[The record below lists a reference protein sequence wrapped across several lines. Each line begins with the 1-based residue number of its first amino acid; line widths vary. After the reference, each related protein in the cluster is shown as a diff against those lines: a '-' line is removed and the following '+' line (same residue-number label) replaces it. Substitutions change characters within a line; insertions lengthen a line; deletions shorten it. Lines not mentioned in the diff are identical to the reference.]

1 MRMSPSEERVR
12 AALSFRQSDRVPR
25 FDSFWPEFEAIWRRE
40 KGLGE
45 GVTPEDYYGIDLVV
59 AVADETP
66 WPTRARILSDDGR
79 ERVSVDGWGRTI
91 RTRVDAMFSETV
103 GVAVDDTASLDSL
116 AFDPPSLPER
126 YAGYLATV
134 QAQKPKRAVFAKT
147 GGPFLRTCFVRGETD
162 YLMDLAADER
172 FASEIATRVKE
183 HITAVGVE
191 SLRLGA
197 GLLSGIW
204 IYDDVA
210 ANANPMVSPRTY
222 ERVFLPLMA
231 EMVSAYR
238 AAGADFVV
246 FHSDGNILPLLPM
259 LIEAGVDAINP
270 VEPKAGMDAVA
281 IRERYGR
288 QLALVGGLD
297 NAFDLP
303 SGDRERIAASLQ
315 HLIEAGRD
323 GGLILGCHSIGPDIS
338 VATYEYLNRLEEAA
352 RYPLAL

>member
-1 MRMSPSEERVR
+1 MSPSEERVR
-12 AALSFRQSDRVPR
+12 AALAFRQPDRVPR

-40 KGLGE
+40 MGLE
-45 GVTPEDYYGIDLVV
+45 SDVTPEDYYGIDLVV

-66 WPTRARILSDDGR
+66 WPSRARVLADDGR
-79 ERVSVDGWGRTI
+79 ERVSVDGWGRTV
-91 RTRVDAMFSETV
+91 RSRADAVLSETI
-103 GVAVDDTASLDSL
+103 GVAVSDSGSLDSL

-126 YAGYLATV
+126 YGGYLATV
-134 QAQKPKRAVFAKT
+134 RAQHPKRAVFAKT

-162 YLMDLAADER
+162 FLMDLAADEG
-172 FASEIATRVKE
+172 FAAELAAMVND

-191 SLRLGA
+191 SLRLEA
-197 GLLSGIW
+197 GSLCGIW

-210 ANANPMVSPRTY
+210 ANAGPMVSPRTY

-231 EMVSAYR
+231 AMVAAYR

-281 IRERYGR
+281 IRERYGK
-288 QLALVGGLD
+288 QLALIGGLD

-303 SGDRERIAASLQ
+303 SGDWERIAASVRHVLQ
-315 HLIEAGRD
+315 AGRE
-323 GGLILGCHSIGPDIS
+323 GGLILGSHSIGPDVS
-338 VATYEYLNRLEEAA
+338 VPTYAYLHQLEEAA
-352 RYPLAL
+352 SYPL